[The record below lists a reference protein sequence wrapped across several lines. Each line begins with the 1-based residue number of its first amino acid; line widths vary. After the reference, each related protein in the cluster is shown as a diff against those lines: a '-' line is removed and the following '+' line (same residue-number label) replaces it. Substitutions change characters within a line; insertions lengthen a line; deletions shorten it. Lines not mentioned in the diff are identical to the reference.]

1 MMIPRFLVPVDAKMP
16 HAARAQE
23 QFEAGPPR
31 EAPPVVRASKQAGV
45 ALPKEV
51 FAEAMLENS
60 PTKPPRRVAD
70 FVVSGTV
77 QVLFLAVLLVVPL
90 YFTDA
95 FALDVHQLNPTLLAP
110 APPAAP
116 PPPAASTRSVA
127 PKRSALVV
135 AGKLLAPT
143 VIPRRVAQLS
153 EEPDAS
159 DFAPA
164 IVSGDGV
171 PGGVPG
177 GQLGGVLGGSLS
189 GAVPP
194 APTPIASAPKGP
206 IHVGGK
212 VKAPRLIFGPDP
224 VYPILAR
231 DGRISGAVVIEAVI
245 DTHGNVVQ
253 MRTVSGHPILA
264 LAAMEAL
271 RQWKYEPTILG
282 TEPVPVQFLVT
293 ITFGR
298 KNPEGY

>member
-1 MMIPRFLVPVDAKMP
+1 MKVPNFLVPFDAKM
-16 HAARAQE
+16 AGTSSAQE
-23 QFEAGPPR
+23 NSKTGAPVEAR
-31 EAPPVVRASKQAGV
+31 SFAPESKQVGLAI
-45 ALPKEV
+45 PKEF

-60 PTKPPRRVAD
+60 PTRPPRRVAD

-77 QVLFLAVLLVVPL
+77 QVLLLAVLLVVPL

-127 PKRSALVV
+127 PKRSAVAV

-194 APTPIASAPKGP
+194 APTPIAYAPKGP

-253 MRTVSGHPILA
+253 MSTVSGPPILA

-282 TEPVPVQFLVT
+282 TEPVPVQFRVT
-293 ITFGR
+293 IKFGR
-298 KNPEGY
+298 KN

>member
-77 QVLFLAVLLVVPL
+77 QVLLLAVLLVVPL

-127 PKRSALVV
+127 PRRSALMV

-143 VIPRRVAQLS
+143 VIPRQVDQLS

-159 DFAPA
+159 DLAPA
-164 IVSGDGV
+164 ISGDGV

-212 VKAPRLIFGPDP
+212 VKAPRLVFGPDP

-231 DGRISGAVVIEAVI
+231 EGRISGAVVIEAVI

-271 RQWKYEPTILG
+271 RQWKYEATILG